1 MEQEKKKINVKIIV
15 PIVIAIVVI
24 AVVGIVAITNSG
36 MSKDKM
42 LEVAEELNETTFVE
56 DIRGN
61 QARAKEQYNNKVFT
75 YTTYVASI
83 ESNYVIMGKGN
94 CQIKVYLNN
103 EDTKRIEVGQR
114 IKVVGKLD
122 NIQLEKE
129 GHTAGGTSYTTEKG
143 TGDMKKAYLTETTF
157 DINGIV
163 KDITDYNYYSQDYYT
178 KKYTYKTRTEKEK
191 KEIWQ
196 CDVSGSDKITYCLN
210 ECIPVEN
217 RKFKGEVGKTTIGGK
232 EIEEMTVVE
241 FKGATVIS
249 KDGKAYITKF
259 NSINVR

>member
-1 MEQEKKKINVKIIV
+1 MEQEKKKSKLKIII
-15 PIVIAIVVI
+15 PIVAVVI
-24 AVVGIVAITNSG
+24 VAVVGILVFTNGG

-114 IKVVGKLD
+114 VKVVGKLD

-129 GHTAGGTSYTTEKG
+129 
-143 TGDMKKAYLTETTF
+143 
-157 DINGIV
+157 
-163 KDITDYNYYSQDYYT
+163 
-178 KKYTYKTRTEKEK
+178 
-191 KEIWQ
+191 
-196 CDVSGSDKITYCLN
+196 
-210 ECIPVEN
+210 
-217 RKFKGEVGKTTIGGK
+217 
-232 EIEEMTVVE
+232 
-241 FKGATVIS
+241 
-249 KDGKAYITKF
+249 
-259 NSINVR
+259 